1 MRFAR
6 GYLWNKDG
14 DGGVVTV
21 SFAWLEGADQAL
33 GLPSYETA
41 GAAGADLRANF
52 PEGER
57 GGLVIEAGAR
67 ALVPTGLRL
76 EIPLGFEVQ
85 IRPRSGLA
93 LKHGITLPNSP
104 GTIDSDY
111 RGPLGVILLNAG
123 DQPFVVNHGD
133 RIAQMV
139 VAPVVQARFEL
150 VTELGKTARGEGG
163 FGSTGRG

>member
-1 MRFAR
+1 
-6 GYLWNKDG
+6 
-14 DGGVVTV
+14 VVTV
-21 SFAWLEGADQAL
+21 SFAWLEGADRGL

-52 PEGER
+52 PASER

-67 ALVPTGLRL
+67 ALVSTGLRL
-76 EIPLGFEVQ
+76 EIPLGYEVQ
-85 IRPRSGLA
+85 VRPRSGLA

-123 DQPFVVNHGD
+123 DQPFTVNHGD

-150 VTELGKTARGEGG
+150 VAELGETARGEGG

>member
-1 MRFAR
+1 M
-6 GYLWNKDG
+6 
-14 DGGVVTV
+14 
-21 SFAWLEGADQAL
+21 

-52 PEGER
+52 PASER
-57 GGLVIEAGAR
+57 GGLMIEAGAR
-67 ALVPTGLRL
+67 ALVSTGLRL
-76 EIPLGFEVQ
+76 EIPLGYEVQ

-123 DQPFVVNHGD
+123 DQPFIVNHGD

-150 VTELGKTARGEGG
+150 VAELGETARGEGG